1 MQVAPLITG
10 DGQLVE
16 VGEIHYNAELAAP
29 EAYGIMRFSR
39 TSDALRGLV
48 RDLRDRAEKE
58 GRPLTDFMDVSGRSG
73 HSRIGLDVRLT
84 GEAPVVSDGTR
95 SVEIPVVVSALNDQL
110 AASLADLRGLC
121 GGGGVDIGRL
131 FIPRGP
137 SLSRAA
143 ILDAL
148 DRGWLLL
155 PDRHAITDDGVVA
168 LPLENVRYVLS
179 SRLLGVGRNFAE
191 MVVKGKH
198 GLGIF
203 QSLSPAGL
211 PAEMAP
217 KEFLVGAVRIA
228 LGPYSAC
235 IDRDLSKSGV
245 FHLASRLLDGIRTS
259 GMATLRQ
266 VELYN
271 GGEEA
276 VSTDGLAARL
286 RLYPPD
292 SQVARLASR
301 ILVPERAREVL
312 AAGVDFADLTDIF
325 TTDSCRILFDEVTPE
340 PELGGVY
347 GRILMPGKMIAIPWE
362 QEEGA
367 WLQEFQWRLVYE
379 YARGNIPEGV
389 LTGEEIPKRLRPFL
403 DDLKYVGGEQTLS
416 KVFVA
421 DALPPV
427 DTLRVLK
434 RNGIGVVVSR
444 GMGCRAGRLCSQP
457 SFPMDQALY
466 EELVRLEAEGMRF
479 YLLLEPNGQ
488 AQVREFFRGLWVTR
502 DGKERLPRVHTTMA
516 MFGSSCDVLRPA
528 LEAPIREFLSRLRAN
543 PRLGEGFAVAHGS
556 GPGVMRTVDDLAAEL
571 GIFRL
576 GVGIDAEEIG
586 QIPNFAPEAMAQFT
600 NLAMNT
606 RQDILDRRSLFKIFN
621 LGGFGTSYEV
631 NMALTFMKI
640 GHCLPAPYIF
650 VDPLGLGPG
659 GGQFWEQTLGQFRTL
674 SGNLSAGGHD
684 LGPLGP
690 GWIVAC
696 CHAVRSYEEG
706 LSIIEAFLDDPA
718 RYWRERDISPEKVRL
733 ARTNLLKAAVPIPAY
748 IDEALADG

>member
-301 ILVPERAREVL
+301 ILEPERAREVL

-325 TTDSCRILFDEVTPE
+325 HHGFLPDSF
-340 PELGGVY
+340 
-347 GRILMPGKMIAIPWE
+347 
-362 QEEGA
+362 
-367 WLQEFQWRLVYE
+367 
-379 YARGNIPEGV
+379 
-389 LTGEEIPKRLRPFL
+389 
-403 DDLKYVGGEQTLS
+403 
-416 KVFVA
+416 
-421 DALPPV
+421 
-427 DTLRVLK
+427 
-434 RNGIGVVVSR
+434 
-444 GMGCRAGRLCSQP
+444 
-457 SFPMDQALY
+457 
-466 EELVRLEAEGMRF
+466 
-479 YLLLEPNGQ
+479 
-488 AQVREFFRGLWVTR
+488 
-502 DGKERLPRVHTTMA
+502 
-516 MFGSSCDVLRPA
+516 
-528 LEAPIREFLSRLRAN
+528 
-543 PRLGEGFAVAHGS
+543 
-556 GPGVMRTVDDLAAEL
+556 
-571 GIFRL
+571 
-576 GVGIDAEEIG
+576 
-586 QIPNFAPEAMAQFT
+586 
-600 NLAMNT
+600 
-606 RQDILDRRSLFKIFN
+606 
-621 LGGFGTSYEV
+621 
-631 NMALTFMKI
+631 
-640 GHCLPAPYIF
+640 
-650 VDPLGLGPG
+650 
-659 GGQFWEQTLGQFRTL
+659 
-674 SGNLSAGGHD
+674 
-684 LGPLGP
+684 
-690 GWIVAC
+690 
-696 CHAVRSYEEG
+696 
-706 LSIIEAFLDDPA
+706 
-718 RYWRERDISPEKVRL
+718 
-733 ARTNLLKAAVPIPAY
+733 
-748 IDEALADG
+748 